1 MSLDWCSGI
10 REACSYWRDAT
21 MLQHTF
27 KALEESLNSQ
37 SDASIDAAKGLVE
50 CVCRIIIEELD
61 NPESPLK
68 PKSEDAPITE
78 WVSIATRLLKL
89 SDIRDRK
96 FADIIKHHNK
106 LANSLR
112 ELRNEAGPLS
122 HGKDGYIDV
131 LTAYHHRA
139 AVLSADAI
147 VTFLHQAYLEA
158 ELDLVRTREPYERF
172 HRFHQLVDAQVSLQT
187 DVNDEGDLV
196 VDVVLPTGDM
206 IPIRVE
212 ASRFLYQLDRAA
224 YVEVLNAARDAV
236 VIQNEEIV
244 EEEGE

>member
-10 REACSYWRDAT
+10 REACAYWRDAA

-37 SDASIDAAKGLVE
+37 SDVSIDAAKGLVE

-61 NPESPLK
+61 NPESPIK
-68 PKSEDAPITE
+68 PKSEDAAITE
-78 WVSIATRLLKL
+78 LLSVATRLLKL

-106 LANSLR
+106 LANALR

-122 HGKDGYIDV
+122 HGKDGYIQV
-131 LTAYHHRA
+131 LTTYHHRA

-147 VTFLHQAYLEA
+147 VTFLHQAYVEA

-172 HRFHQLVDAQVSLQT
+172 DRLHRLVDARVSLHA
-187 DVNDEGDLV
+187 DVDDEGNLAV
-196 VDVVLPTGDM
+196 NVILPTGDL
-206 IPIRVE
+206 IPLHVE
-212 ASRFLYQLDRAA
+212 ISRFLYQIDRVA
-224 YVEVLNAARDAV
+224 YVEALNAAREVDVRNNDIDDVGA
-236 VIQNEEIV
+236 E
-244 EEEGE
+244 

>member
-10 REACSYWRDAT
+10 REACGYWRDAT

-61 NPESPLK
+61 NSESPVK

-78 WVSIATRLLKL
+78 WLSVATRLLKL

-96 FADIIKHHNK
+96 FADIIKYHNK

-122 HGKDGYIDV
+122 HGKDGYIQV
-131 LTAYHHRA
+131 LTTYHHRA

-147 VTFLHQAYLEA
+147 VTFLHQAYLES

-172 HRFHQLVDAQVSLQT
+172 NRFHQLIDAHVSLQASV
-187 DVNDEGDLV
+187 DDDNNLAVNV
-196 VDVVLPTGDM
+196 MLPTGDL
-206 IPIRVE
+206 IPLRVE
-212 ASRFLYQLDRAA
+212 ASRFLYQIDRVA
-224 YVEVLNAARDAV
+224 YVEALNAARDVA
-236 VIQNEEIV
+236 IQTNNFDEV
-244 EEEGE
+244 EAE